1 MGEQPERKLLYFAI
15 MLVPSVQKLL
25 HLRGALA
32 VNAVRNCSGFYS
44 KASVA
49 TLTGNSDGQYS
60 RIPYNPNDISFYEHK
75 VNGKLVGKPAVST
88 GTGWTALS
96 PNGIKYG
103 HYGKRYQEKVWQRV
117 MYECE
122 LLMYFGFI
130 VLAIVWKIQG
140 LFVVNKWNNIHPVP
154 QGIYVKTQIIIS
166 LV

>member
-49 TLTGNSDGQYS
+49 TLGGNSDGQYS
-60 RIPYNPNDISFYEHK
+60 RIPYNPNDISFY
-75 VNGKLVGKPAVST
+75 
-88 GTGWTALS
+88 
-96 PNGIKYG
+96 G
-103 HYGKRYQEKVWQRV
+103 HYGNRYQEKEWQRV

-130 VLAIVWKIQG
+130 VLAI
-140 LFVVNKWNNIHPVP
+140 
-154 QGIYVKTQIIIS
+154 
-166 LV
+166 

>member
-1 MGEQPERKLLYFAI
+1 MTFLILFI
-15 MLVPSVQKLL
+15 LI
-25 HLRGALA
+25 HL
-32 VNAVRNCSGFYS
+32 
-44 KASVA
+44 
-49 TLTGNSDGQYS
+49 GNSDGQYS

-75 VNGKLVGKPAVST
+75 VNGKLISRKNVLVCLFTYKSIHFNKFLGKLVGKPAVST

-103 HYGKRYQEKVWQRV
+103 HYGKRYQEKEWQRV

-154 QGIYVKTQIIIS
+154 QGI
-166 LV
+166 

>member
-1 MGEQPERKLLYFAI
+1 MGVFGGRAAGEEIIIFCHHARSISTETPSFARSLGCECSTKLLRF
-15 MLVPSVQKLL
+15 LL
-25 HLRGALA
+25 Q
-32 VNAVRNCSGFYS
+32 V
-44 KASVA
+44 SVA
-49 TLTGNSDGQYS
+49 TLGGNSDGQYS

-75 VNGKLVGKPAVST
+75 VNGKLVGKPAVSS

-103 HYGKRYQEKVWQRV
+103 HYGKRYQEKEWQRV

-154 QGIYVKTQIIIS
+154 QGI
-166 LV
+166 